1 MVGPLAL
8 GGRGFISTC
17 KLPWLLPC
25 STFLVTS
32 IHPVQFASEN
42 MTQIPGW
49 NSPQPTIVHSSN
61 DYKVA

>member
-1 MVGPLAL
+1 MAPWPLGEGGLLAPANFL
-8 GGRGFISTC
+8 GF
-17 KLPWLLPC
+17 LLC

-42 MTQIPGW
+42 MTQIPGR